1 MKTLEVEVGMRHEL
15 NWSSIQTRLIREA
28 VVCSHWAS
36 DIIITINSIQ
46 SALDEGNFT
55 EKEFLIGFRELGVD
69 GTSYVNA
76 RLESPEVYGNPYFK
90 IFKLTATCDECDW
103 VTLELSEEELPK
115 SSRNEIAEK
124 VDRYIEICNEMYM
137 RAQSAW
143 SLWCKR
149 RFCEE
154 ARKGLSE
161 KRDSIVAYVSNME
174 K

>member
-1 MKTLEVEVGMRHEL
+1 MKALEVEVGMRHEL

-46 SALDEGNFT
+46 TALAEGNFT

-76 RLESPEVYGNPYFK
+76 RLESPEMYGNPYFK

-115 SSRNEIAEK
+115 SSRRELGEK
-124 VDRYIEICNEMYM
+124 IVRYIEVSNEMLVGALEISGVDEDT
-137 RAQSAW
+137 R
-143 SLWCKR
+143 
-149 RFCEE
+149 EN
-154 ARKGLSE
+154 ARKMFDDKKESVLS
-161 KRDSIVAYVSNME
+161 SLNLI
-174 K
+174 

>member
-46 SALDEGNFT
+46 SVLDEGNFT

-76 RLESPEVYGNPYFK
+76 RLESPEMYGNPYFK
-90 IFKLTATCDECDW
+90 IFKLTATCDEYDW
-103 VTLELSEEELPK
+103 VTLELSEEDLPK
-115 SSRNEIAEK
+115 SSRNEIVEK
-124 VDRYIEICNEMYM
+124 VDRYIEISHEMYM
-137 RAQSAW
+137 RVFGVCGASEN
-143 SLWCKR
+143 L
-149 RFCEE
+149 CEE
-154 ARKGLSE
+154 ARKVLSE
-161 KRDSIVAYVSNME
+161 TRDTIVAHVSNME

>member
-46 SALDEGNFT
+46 SVLDEGNFT

-76 RLESPEVYGNPYFK
+76 RLKSPEMYGNPYFK

-103 VTLELSEEELPK
+103 VTLELSEEDLPK
-115 SSRNEIAEK
+115 SSRNEIVEK
-124 VDRYIEICNEMYM
+124 VDRYIEISHEMYM
-137 RAQSAW
+137 RVFGVCGASEN
-143 SLWCKR
+143 L
-149 RFCEE
+149 CEE
-154 ARKGLSE
+154 ARKVLSE
-161 KRDSIVAYVSNME
+161 TRDTIVAHVSNME

>member
-1 MKTLEVEVGMRHEL
+1 MKALEVEVGMRHEL

-46 SALDEGNFT
+46 SVLDEGNFT

-76 RLESPEVYGNPYFK
+76 RLESPEMYGNPYFK

-124 VDRYIEICNEMYM
+124 VDRYIEICHEMYM
-137 RAQSAW
+137 RVLGVCGASED
-143 SLWCKR
+143 L
-149 RFCEE
+149 CEE

-161 KRDSIVAYVSNME
+161 KRDSIVAHVSNME

>member
-46 SALDEGNFT
+46 SVLDEGNFT

-76 RLESPEVYGNPYFK
+76 RLKSPEMYGNPYFK

-115 SSRNEIAEK
+115 SSRRELGEK
-124 VDRYIEICNEMYM
+124 IMRYIEVSNEMLVGALEISGVDEDT
-137 RAQSAW
+137 R
-143 SLWCKR
+143 
-149 RFCEE
+149 EI
-154 ARKGLSE
+154 ARKVFDNKKESVLSGLNL
-161 KRDSIVAYVSNME
+161 I
-174 K
+174 

>member
-28 VVCSHWAS
+28 VVCQHWAS

-46 SALDEGNFT
+46 SVLDEGNFT

-76 RLESPEVYGNPYFK
+76 RFESPEMYGNPYFK

-115 SSRNEIAEK
+115 SSRRELGEK
-124 VDRYIEICNEMYM
+124 IMRYIEVSNEMLVGALEISGVDEDTREY
-137 RAQSAW
+137 
-143 SLWCKR
+143 
-149 RFCEE
+149 
-154 ARKGLSE
+154 ARKVFDDKKESVLSGLNL
-161 KRDSIVAYVSNME
+161 I
-174 K
+174 

>member
-1 MKTLEVEVGMRHEL
+1 MKALEVEVGMRHEL

-76 RLESPEVYGNPYFK
+76 RLESPEMYGNPYFK
-90 IFKLTATCDECDW
+90 IFKLTATCDEYDW

-115 SSRNEIAEK
+115 SSRRELGEK
-124 VDRYIEICNEMYM
+124 IVRYIEVSNEMLVGALEISGVDEDT
-137 RAQSAW
+137 R
-143 SLWCKR
+143 
-149 RFCEE
+149 EN
-154 ARKGLSE
+154 ARKMFDDKKESVLS
-161 KRDSIVAYVSNME
+161 SLNLI
-174 K
+174 

>member
-1 MKTLEVEVGMRHEL
+1 MKALEVEVGMRHEL

-76 RLESPEVYGNPYFK
+76 RLESPEMYGNPYFK

-115 SSRNEIAEK
+115 SSRRELGEK
-124 VDRYIEICNEMYM
+124 IVRYIEVSNEMLVGALEISGVDEDSRENELRMLDDKKESVLY
-137 RAQSAW
+137 
-143 SLWCKR
+143 SLN
-149 RFCEE
+149 
-154 ARKGLSE
+154 L
-161 KRDSIVAYVSNME
+161 I
-174 K
+174 

>member
-1 MKTLEVEVGMRHEL
+1 MKALEVEVGMRHEL

-76 RLESPEVYGNPYFK
+76 RLESPEMYGNPYFK

-115 SSRNEIAEK
+115 SSRRELGEK
-124 VDRYIEICNEMYM
+124 IVRYIEVSNEMLVGALEISGVDEDTREYT
-137 RAQSAW
+137 RKVFDDKKESVLS
-143 SLWCKR
+143 SLN
-149 RFCEE
+149 
-154 ARKGLSE
+154 L
-161 KRDSIVAYVSNME
+161 I
-174 K
+174 

>member
-28 VVCSHWAS
+28 VVCQHWAS

-46 SALDEGNFT
+46 SVLDEGNFT

-76 RLESPEVYGNPYFK
+76 RLESPEMYGNPYFK
-90 IFKLTATCDECDW
+90 IFKLTATCDEYDW

-115 SSRNEIAEK
+115 SSRRELGEK
-124 VDRYIEICNEMYM
+124 IMRYIEVSNEMLVGALEISGVDEDTREYT
-137 RAQSAW
+137 
-143 SLWCKR
+143 
-149 RFCEE
+149 
-154 ARKGLSE
+154 RKVFDDKKESVLSGLNL
-161 KRDSIVAYVSNME
+161 I
-174 K
+174 

>member
-1 MKTLEVEVGMRHEL
+1 MKALEVEVGMRHEL

-76 RLESPEVYGNPYFK
+76 RLESPEMYGNPYFK

-115 SSRNEIAEK
+115 SSRRELGEK
-124 VDRYIEICNEMYM
+124 IVRYIEVSNEMLVGALEISGVDEDTREYT
-137 RAQSAW
+137 
-143 SLWCKR
+143 
-149 RFCEE
+149 
-154 ARKGLSE
+154 RKVFDDKKESVLSGLNL
-161 KRDSIVAYVSNME
+161 I
-174 K
+174 

>member
-46 SALDEGNFT
+46 SVLDEGNFT

-124 VDRYIEICNEMYM
+124 VDRYIEICHEMYM
-137 RAQSAW
+137 RVLGVCGASEDFA
-143 SLWCKR
+143 KR
-149 RFCEE
+149 LVKVF
-154 ARKGLSE
+154 RKKEIL
-161 KRDSIVAYVSNME
+161 
-174 K
+174 

>member
-36 DIIITINSIQ
+36 DIIITINHIQ
-46 SALDEGNFT
+46 SVLDEGDFT
-55 EKEFLIGFRELGVD
+55 EKEFLIGFREFGVD

-115 SSRNEIAEK
+115 SSRRELGEK
-124 VDRYIEICNEMYM
+124 IMRYIEVSNEMLVGALEISGVDEDT
-137 RAQSAW
+137 R
-143 SLWCKR
+143 
-149 RFCEE
+149 EI
-154 ARKGLSE
+154 ARKVFDNKKESVLSGLNL
-161 KRDSIVAYVSNME
+161 I
-174 K
+174 

>member
-1 MKTLEVEVGMRHEL
+1 MKALEVEVGMRHEL

-76 RLESPEVYGNPYFK
+76 RLESPEMYGNPYFK

-115 SSRNEIAEK
+115 SSRRELGEK
-124 VDRYIEICNEMYM
+124 IVRYIEVSNEMLVGALEISGVDEDT
-137 RAQSAW
+137 R
-143 SLWCKR
+143 
-149 RFCEE
+149 EN
-154 ARKGLSE
+154 ARKMFDDKKESVLS
-161 KRDSIVAYVSNME
+161 SLNLI
-174 K
+174 